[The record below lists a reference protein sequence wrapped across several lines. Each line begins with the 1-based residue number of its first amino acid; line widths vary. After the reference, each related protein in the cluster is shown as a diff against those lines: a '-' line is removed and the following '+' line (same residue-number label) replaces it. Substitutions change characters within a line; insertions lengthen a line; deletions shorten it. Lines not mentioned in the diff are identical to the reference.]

1 MAYDILKYLRRT
13 YAKTGTSQSTSDPF
27 SKLLSD
33 TTKPRE
39 IVFRG
44 EPKDSNGTVV
54 NVDLSASGYTSQS
67 TDTPYQHFPPGIEQA
82 YNFTVGLPL
91 PDLWGSAQIGV
102 NATQLINTGGALDS
116 YCRLDWLGARNRL
129 YLGPLE
135 PAPFSDFTKFVE
147 SYASGLSWN
156 LAQVQINNRDLRFKL
171 QRRLQTKR
179 YKGFG
184 AAVRFNGTT
193 TKGIGTLSCPA
204 GSMAI
209 GCRVYPSTTNSTARF
224 AAGYRGNV
232 GGGLEVGRRH
242 LSFRASG
249 SNVFSAVV
257 CNDAGTSYTAD
268 YNGLPINDWYDAYLI
283 LDVTALKVRLYVWNS
298 LGVGGLVQETT
309 VTGTFNTVRTAVNF
323 GYDNENATA
332 FWVGDLDEY
341 SIWNTALTLTQ
352 ILGIK
357 DRQLTGGEANLVAYW
372 KCDEG
377 SGTSMGNT
385 VPAGPAI
392 TLTAPTWIGSLEGD
406 SSLEGVVKPVGLGVC
421 RQVLAKLVDPQRLV
435 YQVHD
440 GSMQA
445 VTNVKDSGDLLTFG
459 ADVSDIYSATPAAGT
474 YNTCLA
480 KGLIRLGS
488 SPIGT
493 ITADI
498 KGANGGTI
506 GYAESGANMHRKLMV
521 DYGGLN
527 NMTEIDDTSYVA
539 LNALNSA
546 VTGEYF
552 DNEINIDSAA
562 DVVLRHILSWGSPSR
577 TGISTVGRI
586 NDPANQTAT
595 VVWTRDNLKND
606 PTAYTRNPLGV
617 RYKEIQVG
625 YKPYYTT
632 LSPDQVAGAVGLAAR
647 YDFGK
652 EYRYVSKPVPGASVD
667 ADVLTVLTSFDNRS
681 DAIIE
686 LDRLIAF
693 LSRDLESVR
702 LLLVEGAL
710 SYYIGT
716 IVSVLIQ
723 EVTPQGL
730 TISRYGGLKNY
741 VIVRL
746 SEAFGQYGSP
756 DTIEVEC
763 VG

>member
-13 YAKTGTSQSTSDPF
+13 YARTGDSQSITDPF
-27 SKLLSD
+27 SRLLSD
-33 TTKPRE
+33 PTKPRE

-44 EPKDSNGTVV
+44 EPKDSNGNVV
-54 NVDLSASGYTSQS
+54 NVDLSGSGYTSQE

-91 PDLWGSAQIGV
+91 PDLWGSAQVGV
-102 NATQLINTGGALDS
+102 NATQLINTSGALDT

-156 LAQVQINNRDLRFKL
+156 LAQVQVNNRDLRFKL
-171 QRRLQTKR
+171 QRRLQSKR

-193 TKGIGTLSCPA
+193 TKGSGTLSCPA
-204 GSMAI
+204 GSMSI
-209 GCRVYPSTTNSTARF
+209 GCRVYPSTSTSTFRF
-224 AAGYRGNV
+224 AAGYRGV
-232 GGGLEVGRRH
+232 PGAGEVGRRT
-242 LSFRASG
+242 LNFRTTG
-249 SNVFSAVV
+249 TNVFAALVS
-257 CNDAGTSYTAD
+257 NDAGTQYSAEYT
-268 YNGLPINDWYDAYLI
+268 NLPVSDWYDAYLV
-283 LDVTALKVRLYVWNS
+283 LDVVALKVRLYIWNS

-309 VTGTFNTVRTAVNF
+309 VTGTFNTVRTTVNF

-341 SIWNTALTLTQ
+341 SIWNTALTLSQ
-352 ILGIK
+352 ILAIK
-357 DRQLTGGEANLVAYW
+357 DRQLTGTESNLVAYW

-377 SGTSMGNT
+377 SGTSIGNT
-385 VPAGPAI
+385 IPAGPAI

-406 SSLEGVVKPVGLGVC
+406 SSLEGVVKSVALGVG
-421 RQVLAKLVDPQRLV
+421 RQVLAKLVDSQRLV

-459 ADVSDIYSATPAAGT
+459 ADVSDIYAVTPSAGT

-488 SPIGT
+488 SPVGT

-506 GYAESGANMHRKLMV
+506 GYAETGANIHRKLMV
-521 DYGGLN
+521 DYGGLSN
-527 NMTEIDDTSYVA
+527 TLEIDDGAYSI
-539 LNALNSA
+539 LNALNSS
-546 VTGEYF
+546 VCGEYF
-552 DNEINIDSAA
+552 DDEINIDAA
-562 DVVLRHILSWGSPSR
+562 GDQILKHTLSWGSPSR
-577 TGISTVGRI
+577 TGVSIVGRI
-586 NDPANQTAT
+586 NDPADQTPT
-595 VVWTRDNLKND
+595 VAWTKDNLKND
-606 PTAYTRNPLGV
+606 PSAYTRHPLGV

-625 YKPYYTT
+625 YKPYYQT
-632 LSPDQVAGAVGLAAR
+632 LSPDEVAGAVSLATR
-647 YDFGK
+647 YDYGK
-652 EYRYVSKPVPGASVD
+652 EYRYVSKPVPGASED
-667 ADVLTVLTSFDNRS
+667 ADVLTVLTSYDNRS
-681 DAIIE
+681 DAITE

-693 LSRDLESVR
+693 LSRDLETVR
-702 LLLVEGAL
+702 LQLVGGSL

-716 IVSVLIQ
+716 IVSILI
-723 EVTPQGL
+723 EEMTPQGL
-730 TISRYGGLKNY
+730 TISRYGGIKNY

-746 SEAFGQYGSP
+746 SEVFGSYGSP
-756 DTIEVEC
+756 DTIEAEC